1 MLRLSHEKEKGRNAP
16 SELWELRHNYSE
28 GPSGTHQKSKN
39 KITDTSF
46 HQALL
51 AQTAET
57 AARPLDHHHHPEL
70 QPELKD
76 AGLTPEF
83 ALCFQSDAKTPLI
96 LISLP
101 HMGVK
106 NYLSLSSQA
115 CLAQCQLV
123 HFPPFFLYN
132 GGLCEV
138 GQRGGRLLFNLK
150 DKWLLVLCDPS
161 AIEYQ
166 CQYVDTIDL
175 VGSVD

>member
-1 MLRLSHEKEKGRNAP
+1 MLRLSHEKEEGRNAP

-28 GPSGTHQKSKN
+28 GPSGTHQKSTN

-57 AARPLDHHHHPEL
+57 AARPLDHHHHSEL

-83 ALCFQSDAKTPLI
+83 AFVFSKRCEDAPDFNQP
-96 LISLP
+96 S

-106 NYLSLSSQA
+106 NYLSLSLPKHVWHSVSLCISPFSVFIMEDFVKSGRGEA
-115 CLAQCQLV
+115 DFCLILKISG
-123 HFPPFFLYN
+123 FLFF
-132 GGLCEV
+132 
-138 GQRGGRLLFNLK
+138 
-150 DKWLLVLCDPS
+150 
-161 AIEYQ
+161 AIP
-166 CQYVDTIDL
+166 VPLSI
-175 VGSVD
+175 SVNMWIRSTW